1 MKVTNYYFMSLT
13 LSIRDFLRGFSEYR
27 NLLSLGKYDK
37 IIVLDK
43 NKNEE
48 FIFTKEISAQ
58 EKKRDIL
65 KKLEKD
71 PILSKEFVLDSAFP
85 QSAEKFFQL

>member
-1 MKVTNYYFMSLT
+1 MVLT

-27 NLLSLGKYDK
+27 KFLSLGKYDK

-48 FIFTKEISAQ
+48 FVFRKEISRQ
-58 EKKRDIL
+58 EKK
-65 KKLEKD
+65 KKVLEKIKKN
-71 PILSKEFVLDSAFP
+71 PLLSKDFVLEPSFP
-85 QSAEKFFQL
+85 TSAETFFKL